1 MARSRFDHLAVEVSV
16 AVGIAIPRYPL
27 WLHLHENG
35 ADPEALSR
43 DAAID
48 FCEGPLQHFLAD
60 RGFWLSLREKRQLL
74 KRVTRFD
81 PEQPS
86 PADRLAFMDF

>member
-43 DAAID
+43 DAAIG
-48 FCEGPLQHFLAD
+48 FCEGPLQHFLDD

>member
-16 AVGIAIPRYPL
+16 AVGTAIPRYLL
-27 WLHLHENG
+27 WLHLHETG

-43 DAAID
+43 DAVIG
-48 FCEGPLQHFLAD
+48 FCKGPLPHILSD
-60 RGFWLSLREKRQLL
+60 RGFWLSPREKRQRL

-86 PADRLAFMDF
+86 PADRLALMEL

>member
-60 RGFWLSLREKRQLL
+60 RGFRLSLREKRQLL

>member
-1 MARSRFDHLAVEVSV
+1 MGRSRFDHLAIEVSV
-16 AVGIAIPRYPL
+16 AVGRAIPRYPL
-27 WLHLHENG
+27 WLQLHENG

-60 RGFWLSLREKRQLL
+60 LGFWLSLREKRQLL
-74 KRVTRFD
+74 KGVTRFD